1 MKRSTLLLALS
12 LAAPAAFA
20 ENLLDVYRLAQT
32 NDPAWARALAAHQ
45 ANIEK
50 GPQGRALL
58 LPSVLFNASAAK
70 LNQDSKTAIIDGS
83 FRYRSDTYNV
93 QITQPLYRKQNFA
106 AYAQG
111 LSGVSQAEAE
121 LAIARQDLI
130 LRAGGAYF
138 DVLAAHDTLDYST
151 DEKQA
156 IARQLALATRNYNVG
171 TKTLV
176 DVHEAQARLDQA
188 HAQEI
193 VADIDLHSKQE
204 ALIQITRGAPAALAT
219 LTARLPLENPE
230 PADPE
235 KWTAAAQAQNPQI
248 KVQEQALEIALQEI
262 EKNRG
267 GHYPTL
273 DLVASRSY
281 GDAGGSVFGTP
292 IESTT
297 DQIALQVQV
306 PLFQG
311 GSIASKVRES
321 LARRDEAREGLEQTR
336 REVTRQTREA
346 YVAVVSGI
354 SRIKALEQALASNQR
369 ALEST
374 VQGFETGV
382 RTGIDVLNA
391 QRDLY
396 LTKRNLSQARYN
408 YLVSRLR
415 LKAAAGTL
423 GEDDVLALNIL
434 LNGK

>member
-235 KWTAAAQAQNPQI
+235 NGQRRPRPKTRRSRSRNRRSKSPFRKSRKTAAAITRRSIWSPVA
-248 KVQEQALEIALQEI
+248 VTA
-262 EKNRG
+262 
-267 GHYPTL
+267 TL
-273 DLVASRSY
+273 AAACS
-281 GDAGGSVFGTP
+281 
-292 IESTT
+292 
-297 DQIALQVQV
+297 
-306 PLFQG
+306 
-311 GSIASKVRES
+311 
-321 LARRDEAREGLEQTR
+321 ARRSNRPPIRSRCKCRCRCFRAAASPPRCANRWRAATR
-336 REVTRQTREA
+336 R
-346 YVAVVSGI
+346 
-354 SRIKALEQALASNQR
+354 
-369 ALEST
+369 
-374 VQGFETGV
+374 
-382 RTGIDVLNA
+382 
-391 QRDLY
+391 
-396 LTKRNLSQARYN
+396 ARVWN
-408 YLVSRLR
+408 RPDAR
-415 LKAAAGTL
+415 
-423 GEDDVLALNIL
+423 
-434 LNGK
+434 